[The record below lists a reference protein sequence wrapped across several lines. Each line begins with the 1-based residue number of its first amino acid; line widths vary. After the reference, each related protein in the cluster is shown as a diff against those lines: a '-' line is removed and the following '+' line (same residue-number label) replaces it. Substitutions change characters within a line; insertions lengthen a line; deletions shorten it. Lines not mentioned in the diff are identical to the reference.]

1 MKKIV
6 AFILALFYL
15 SVSTGTSVH
24 LSYCMGK
31 LVTEGLWHSGSNKCN
46 TCGMEKKDNGCCKD
60 EFKQLKIDS
69 DQTLPE
75 PGLKVPETIS
85 FASLDVDGPSFTCVP
100 AVTIS
105 ILQYKAPPETGK
117 TATYIRNRVFRI

>member
-6 AFILALFYL
+6 TFILALFYL
-15 SVSTGTSVH
+15 SVSTGASVH

-31 LVTEGLWHSGSNKCN
+31 MVNEGLWHSGSKKCS
-46 TCGMEKKDNGCCKD
+46 TCGMEKKENGCCKD

-75 PGLKVPETIS
+75 PGLKTPETIS
-85 FASLDVDGPSFTCVP
+85 FAFSVIDAPSFTGLP
-100 AVTIS
+100 AITILIS
-105 ILQYKAPPETGK
+105 RAKAPPETGK